1 MADIAES
8 YSNCLRSMDKCIEDR
23 AKILQAFDNEYAA
36 SMYVAAKAKQILL
49 LSNNALTESEAIHW
63 VISRKP
69 LSELS
74 SYIKKK
80 KAVIREQKYSLINE
94 YASNLYDKSLE
105 AAFRR
110 SAIESNKQ
118 HKLIIYY
125 EQLDYTQCVRLRI
138 ILKQYWLDHITYE
151 SENRIINKQS

>member
-1 MADIAES
+1 
-8 YSNCLRSMDKCIEDR
+8 MDKCIEAR
-23 AKILQAFDNEYAA
+23 SKILQAFDGNEYAA
-36 SMYVAAKAKQILL
+36 SMYVASKAKQILR
-49 LSNNALTESEAIHW
+49 LSNNALTESEAICW
-63 VISRKP
+63 VTSQKP

-74 SYIKKK
+74 NYIKKK
-80 KAVIREQKYSLINE
+80 KAIVREQKYNLINE

-105 AAFRR
+105 AAFRK

-125 EQLDYTQCVRLRI
+125 EQLDYTQCIRLRI

-151 SENRIINKQS
+151 IENRALSTHS